1 MTHVRKMSAS
11 PLTCLV
17 AGLAEVCA
25 EGPGLVAGDPLGGGA
40 VLVVGEHVVVVR
52 VQPRQHRGARRA
64 AVREGGRAAMDS
76 AVELGGLAYRGR
88 LKGFNQVA

>member
-1 MTHVRKMSAS
+1 MTHMRTMSAS

-52 VQPRQHRGARRA
+52 VQPRQHRRARRA
-64 AVREGGRAAMDS
+64 AVREGSKRVRQSSLEVWHTG
-76 AVELGGLAYRGR
+76 VG
-88 LKGFNQVA
+88 

>member
-1 MTHVRKMSAS
+1 MIHMGTMSAL
-11 PLTCLV
+11 PLTRLV

-64 AVREGGRAAMDS
+64 AVRDWHQKGS
-76 AVELGGLAYRGR
+76 AVELGRFGTVLPR
-88 LKGFNQVA
+88 

>member
-1 MTHVRKMSAS
+1 MSAL
-11 PLTCLV
+11 PLTRLV

-64 AVREGGRAAMDS
+64 AVREGAREGSGLSVRQS
-76 AVELGGLAYRGR
+76 SELGGLACIVFSR
-88 LKGFNQVA
+88 